1 MAGQREARSPP
12 ATEAADYYRLLQN
25 GHDLVYTV
33 DLQGNFTS
41 VNKVVERITGYTQ
54 QEALQI
60 NLRQLVSE
68 EFQRAVVEMID
79 RTARGDA
86 GNPQELT
93 LVGKHGQ
100 RIFLEV
106 NSLLL
111 FENEKPAAI
120 QGVARDITTRKEAE
134 RALQDSEARFRSLF
148 EDAPIAYHEI
158 DREGILRKV
167 NRAECRLLGVE
178 ASQILDKPV
187 WNLVAPEQRILSRD
201 SVRRKMTG
209 QEPLSPFKRRYRPHG
224 GNNLV
229 LEIHENL
236 IRDAQGA
243 IVGMRSALLDITER
257 EHAENALH
265 RKSVEMAQARDAAL
279 EALADLSCQ
288 LRTPLEGA
296 IGMADL
302 LLDMPLTPEQR
313 ESARSARQSAETL
326 LAANGEHK
334 GPLDR

>member
-12 ATEAADYYRLLQN
+12 ATEAAYYYRLLQD
-25 GHDLVYTV
+25 GHDLVYTI

-41 VNKVVERITGYTQ
+41 INKAVERITGYTQ
-54 QEALQI
+54 QEALQS
-60 NLRQLVSE
+60 NLWQLVSP
-68 EFQRAVVEMID
+68 EFQSLVE
-79 RTARGDA
+79 GDA
-86 GNPQELT
+86 SNPQELT

-106 NSLLL
+106 NSLLI

-120 QGVARDITTRKEAE
+120 QGIARDITTRKEAE
-134 RALQDSEARFRSLF
+134 RALQESEARFRALF

-167 NRAECRLLGVE
+167 NRAECRMLGVD
-178 ASQILDKPV
+178 AAQILDKPV

-224 GNNLV
+224 GNSLV

-265 RKSVEMAQARDAAL
+265 RKSVELAQARDAAL

-302 LLDMPLTPEQR
+302 LLAMPLTPEQR
-313 ESARSARQSAETL
+313 ESARSARQSAERL
-326 LAANGEHK
+326 LAAIDEHK